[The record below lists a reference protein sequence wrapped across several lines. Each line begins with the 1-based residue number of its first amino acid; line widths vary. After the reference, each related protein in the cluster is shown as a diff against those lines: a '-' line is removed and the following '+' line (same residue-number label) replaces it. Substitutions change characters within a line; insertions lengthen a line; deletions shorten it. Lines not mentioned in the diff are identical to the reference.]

1 MFTTMECLNNENTSN
16 GNEAAEMPAAARESI
31 DDALSDK
38 REAEHYAAQE
48 KGEKILENAGDRKE
62 SGEKYAKAAM
72 EQKTGDGAAA
82 IIYHENPKTGDVEFY
97 LEEKPHDYAIKKE
110 RGKLSLIGGAINA
123 DDRGSLE
130 ALVRE
135 ISEEVEDNKAKEILI
150 EELLESRD
158 LYKVVREDVG
168 GKASC
173 TYVYLINI
181 KSPKKWETVV
191 QSSLTGD
198 AGISKALKLE
208 EAVSKNSREF
218 AFKYGNV
225 LKGFIPEYFPVKYW
239 EAAHSSNY
247 RTLPQAYYSLPQ
259 AHRIPAYGF
268 DMPNQVRLDYRG
280 TYFRSPAIPAA
291 VNNFVFN

>member
-1 MFTTMECLNNENTSN
+1 MECSNNENTCN
-16 GNEAAEMPAAARESI
+16 GDEAAKMPAAAGESI
-31 DDALSDK
+31 DDALSGT
-38 REAEHYAAQE
+38 REAEHYPAQE
-48 KGEKILENAGDRKE
+48 KGEKIGEDAGDKKE
-62 SGEKYAKAAM
+62 SGEKYAKAAR
-72 EQKTGDGAAA
+72 EQKTADGAAA
-82 IIYHENPKTGDVEFY
+82 IIYHENPKTGEVEFY

-135 ISEEVEDNKAKEILI
+135 ISEEVEDRKAKEILI

-158 LYKVVREDVG
+158 LYKVVKEDAG

-198 AGISKALKLE
+198 AGISKVLKLE
-208 EAVSKNSREF
+208 EVVSKNSREF

-239 EAAHSSNY
+239 EAANSSNCQPLSQAY
-247 RTLPQAYYSLPQ
+247 YNLPQAY
-259 AHRIPAYGF
+259 RIPAYGF
-268 DMPNQVRLDYRG
+268 DMPNQVRR
-280 TYFRSPAIPAA
+280 TERSAYLGIPA
-291 VNNFVFN
+291 VPTKNFAFN